1 MPSYYDGLWDDVLA
15 LVVRHICSEKQA
27 WNYEA
32 DRLVELND
40 DKTITLTDDI
50 VSVHPHDFID
60 KPEEAVV
67 IRNNQ
72 RLYDLKNRTFYFRR
86 PFRAGLVRLLSYA
99 ELPDVVQRWAYIK
112 AARIFT
118 KITNSE
124 DSNLI
129 FTQEEE
135 DRAKAVA
142 LETYSMH
149 DFYNRREMVKPVNKR
164 KGPPIRDEEVTP
176 PYSANA
182 LSDFY
187 EDGKLPFFFN
197 LMENEDLLSDAAVSA
212 TIVTEANGF
221 FTGNFMKWRRVLV
234 NADIN
239 QGYDFTNADIAW
251 NFSLDNNKFQKI
263 HNLMWQ
269 RDDKVPIGY
278 PVVNQALREEANRY
292 HFSSMLTRYDAST
305 ATTIVDVWN
314 EMCRVSFSEEDL
326 TGDPN
331 DYILNFD
338 NPLIPNYTVA
348 EIAGGYAYARQFAP
362 SATFTLNDFKMVG
375 TYKGHAAIALAEA
388 LNDEGATIDVVS
400 DQGHLNW
407 SGYLPTYQEWADFAT
422 SCTSIGCK
430 FAISELDISVEGL
443 ADTETKEQFQYDYVS
458 GTLAPFLWDYREHIH
473 SVSFWGSLD
482 PYSWLLD
489 RYSTTYP
496 EEQPLPFGP
505 NGTKKPFYEAFFDY
519 FTEQINA

>member
-1 MPSYYDGLWDDVLA
+1 MPSYYDDLSDDVLA

-32 DRLVELND
+32 DRLVELNND
-40 DKTITLTDDI
+40 NTITLADDI
-50 VSVHPHDFID
+50 VAVHPHDFID

-72 RLYDLKNRTFYFRR
+72 RLYDLKNRSFTFRR

-135 DRAKAVA
+135 DRAKAIA

-164 KGPPIRDEEVTP
+164 KGQPISDEEVIP
-176 PYSANA
+176 AYAAYA

-187 EDGKLPFFFN
+187 DDGKIPFFFN
-197 LMENEDLLSDAAVSA
+197 LMANEELLSDATVSA
-212 TIVTEANGF
+212 TIVNEANGY
-221 FTGNFMKWRRVLV
+221 FTGNFMKFPAVLV
-234 NADIN
+234 GGKIAN
-239 QGYDFTNADIAW
+239 GYDFTNADIAW
-251 NFSLDNNKFQKI
+251 NFGQDNNKLSKMHALF
-263 HNLMWQ
+263 WQ
-269 RDDKVPIGY
+269 RPDKVPSDISIND
-278 PVVNQALREEANRY
+278 VTARTAEIHA
-292 HFSSMLTRYDAST
+292 HFSSMLTRYPNPD
-305 ATTIVDVWN
+305 IVDVWN
-314 EMCRVSFSEEDL
+314 EITDPTINDPGDL
-326 TGDPN
+326 TGDPE
-331 DYILNFD
+331 DYIAND
-338 NPLIPNYTVA
+338 PLYPAFTVA
-348 EIAGGYAYARQFAP
+348 EIAGGYAYARTFAP
-362 SATFTLNDFKMVG
+362 SATFTYNDFRLVG
-375 TYKGHAAIALAEA
+375 TTKGTAAFAVVNA
-388 LNDEGATIDVVS
+388 LNAAGATIDAIAE
-400 DQGHLNW
+400 QAHLQWND
-407 SGYLPTYQEWADFAT
+407 YLPTRSQWNAAAT
-422 SCTSIGCK
+422 ACRNNNLK
-430 FAISELDISVEGL
+430 LVISEFDISVEGL
-443 ADTETKEQFQYDYVS
+443 GTTAEKEQAQYDYVY
-458 GTLAPFLWDYREHIH
+458 GVFAPFLWDNQDVVH
-473 SVSFWGSLD
+473 SVSFWGNHD
-482 PYSWLLD
+482 EYTWLLD

-496 EEQPLPFGP
+496 AEQPLPFGP